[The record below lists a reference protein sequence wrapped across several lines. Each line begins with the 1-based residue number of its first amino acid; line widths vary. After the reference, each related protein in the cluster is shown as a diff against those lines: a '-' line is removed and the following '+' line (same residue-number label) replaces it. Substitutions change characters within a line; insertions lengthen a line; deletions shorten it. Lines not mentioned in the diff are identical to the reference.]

1 MRYFIEIS
9 YNGKNYAGW
18 QVQENAIGV
27 QNIIENCL
35 SKLLKN
41 PIEIQGSGRTDKGV
55 HCPKQFAHFDCP
67 EIPFSKSDFLH
78 KINAFLPKD
87 ITIRQIYE
95 VTETA
100 HARFDAISRTYLYAI
115 STKKNPFLH
124 ELSYQ
129 FNKPLNF
136 EEMRLAANILKEN
149 EDFTSFSKLHSAS
162 ETNLCK
168 IKEIKIETKENF
180 IFFTITANRFL
191 RGMIRLLVGTLLEV
205 GLKKMSIEQLLTLI
219 NIKDVRKTPAAV
231 PAEGLFLVNVI
242 YPDKIFLKEKP
253 DNQLSEEKNTFILC

>member
-55 HCPKQFAHFDCP
+55 HCAKQFAHFDCP
-67 EIPFSKSDFLH
+67 EIPFAKPDFLH

-87 ITIRQIYE
+87 IAIRQIYE
-95 VTETA
+95 VNQTA
-100 HARFDAISRTYLYAI
+100 HARFDAVSRTYIYVI
-115 STKKNPFLH
+115 SNRKNPFLH

-136 EEMRLAANILKEN
+136 NEMRLAANLLKEN
-149 EDFTSFSKLHSAS
+149 DDFTSFSKLHSAS

-168 IKEIKIETKENF
+168 IKNLEITPKGDF

-191 RGMIRLLVGTLLEV
+191 RGMVRLLVGSLLEI
-205 GLKKMSIEQLLTLI
+205 GLQKMSVAQLETLI
-219 NIKDVRKTPAAV
+219 NAKDVRKAPAAV

-242 YPDKIFLKEKP
+242 YPNKIFIAEPP
-253 DNQLSEEKNTFILC
+253 DQTNAWEEYNFL